1 MPSNAYKQPGL
12 LRKARRRAYASLL
25 AGSLLFGNVM
35 TGCAHTPRYVELAS
49 GAVSAA
55 KPSDA
60 PTAPRRHVPVALPPL
75 PSLAPRLL
83 PLKQRAEELRL
94 GLETATATRSA
105 TGDEYVMIDVATAMQ
120 LAQHLG
126 GDWPEAFQLIKGLDA
141 IVRAQ
146 RAQAGALLN
155 QVAAAEEMAAD
166 YKSLYEATRATCE
179 APSFLE
185 HPTLWGLVGVAAGVA
200 AGAGLKQC
208 VGPQ

>member
-1 MPSNAYKQPGL
+1 MPNNAYKQPG
-12 LRKARRRAYASLL
+12 RPRRARQRAYASLL
-25 AGSLLFGNVM
+25 AGSLLFGNAV
-35 TGCAHTPRYVELAS
+35 TGCAHAPRYVELAS
-49 GAVSAA
+49 GTVSTA
-55 KPSDA
+55 KLPDA
-60 PTAPRRHVPVALPPL
+60 PAVPRRHAPVALPPL

-105 TGDEYVMIDVATAMQ
+105 AGDEYVMIDVATAMQ

-126 GDWPEAFQLIKGLDA
+126 GDWPEALQLIEGLDA

-146 RAQAGALLN
+146 RAQAGALLT
-155 QVAAAEEMAAD
+155 QVAAAEEMATD
-166 YKSLYEATRATCE
+166 YKSLYEAARATCE
-179 APSFLE
+179 APSFFE
-185 HPTLWGLVGVAAGVA
+185 HPTLWGLIGAAAGVA